1 MTKQEIKTAF
11 LNHERV
17 FYSRGGFG
25 VYSGYI
31 ANVTFSMSG
40 RVACVIFRD
49 DLGVSDKGYEI
60 PDKYLD
66 RLFTKD
72 DMSKIFTSAG
82 FDKDVKE
89 DEKQQTTS
97 N

>member
-11 LNHERV
+11 LNHERI
-17 FYSRGGFG
+17 FYSRGCFG

-40 RVACVIFRD
+40 RVACIIFRD
-49 DLGVSDKGYEI
+49 DLGAFDKGLEV
-60 PDKYLD
+60 PNDRLD
-66 RLFTKD
+66 RLFTKE
-72 DMSKIFTSAG
+72 DMSKIFTNAG

>member
-1 MTKQEIKTAF
+1 MTKQEIKSAF

-49 DLGVSDKGYEI
+49 DLGIFEKGLEV
-60 PDKYLD
+60 PNDCLD
-66 RLFTKD
+66 RMFTKEK
-72 DMSKIFTSAG
+72 MSKIFTDAG
-82 FDKDVKE
+82 FDKE
-89 DEKQQTTS
+89 
-97 N
+97 